1 MEKEN
6 LFSKLKDTI
15 LGGEDTM
22 SLMEDFNETENIN
35 DETEIAS
42 GFDVDTFKVEKTSM
56 STNKAVVK
64 LFNPVSRNITTT
76 IIDSLK
82 KGEMCIIN
90 FEKLSD
96 EEAKIV
102 YSTLT
107 GSVYTMEGNIKKID
121 SKILLCAPN
130 NFIVDSTS
138 SI

>member
-6 LFSKLKDTI
+6 LFSKIKDTI
-15 LGGEDTM
+15 LGGEDTI

-35 DETEIAS
+35 EDTEITN
-42 GFDVDTFKVEKTSM
+42 GFDVDTFKVEKTNNTS
-56 STNKAVVK
+56 KAVVK